1 MKRAH
6 IDELNITRALA
17 ILAVLLIHSTST
29 PVTALSSESKLYS
42 IYVFFNIFP
51 KFAVPVFIFLSGFVL
66 FYNYIQKDFTK
77 KLIVCFYKKRVTQI
91 LIPYLFFSV
100 FYFAAMQFYVTRD
113 FSLAWHA
120 LFSVEFLQKLLIGKA
135 YTHLY
140 YIFIMVQ
147 FYLMFPLFL
156 YILKKKPALS
166 PLLIWTGLALQWI
179 FILLNAEYWQYP
191 YRGSISFSYILYFL
205 AGGFLGVYFEK
216 YKRWFQLT
224 QKNFPISIYFIW
236 AIWLFSTIYNIYL
249 YYFVYSSSTYLA
261 NSIVFELVFQLQSL
275 TACIVLL
282 QLSFWIF
289 NRGNKALVNALINLG
304 TLSFGI
310 YLLHPFFLFLYR
322 QIPVSGNSL
331 LFHVWSVGG
340 FIVALFITW
349 IVVFLVGKYFKYHWI
364 AFGPIP
370 KDFPYK

>member
-29 PVTALSSESKLYS
+29 PVTALSNESKLYPF
-42 IYVFFNIFP
+42 YVFFNIFP

-77 KLIVCFYKKRVTQI
+77 KLIVRFYKKRVTQI
-91 LIPYLFFSV
+91 LIPYLIFSV
-100 FYFAAMQFYVTRD
+100 FYYTAVQFYVTHD
-113 FSLAWHA
+113 FSLTWHA
-120 LFSVEFLQKLLIGKA
+120 LFSFEFLEKLLIGKA

-166 PLLIWTGLALQWI
+166 PHLIWIGFALQWI
-179 FILLNAEYWQYP
+179 FIQLNAEFWQYP
-191 YRGSISFSYILYFL
+191 YRGSISFSYIFYFL
-205 AGGFLGVYFEK
+205 AGAFLGIYFEK
-216 YKRWFQLT
+216 YKLWLHL
-224 QKNFPISIYFIW
+224 KKENFPIFIYFVW
-236 AIWLFSTIYNIYL
+236 ALWLVSTIYNIYL
-249 YYFVYSSSTYLA
+249 YYYVFSSQTYLA
-261 NSIVFELVFQLQSL
+261 NSITFELVFQLQSI

-282 QLSFWIF
+282 QLSFWIYDK
-289 NRGNKALVNALINLG
+289 GNKAFVNGLINLG

-310 YLLHPFFLFLYR
+310 YLLHPFFLLIYR
-322 QIPVSGNSL
+322 QIPISGNSM

-340 FIVALFITW
+340 FLVALFITW
-349 IVVFLVGKYFKYHWI
+349 LVVFLMGKYFKYHWI

-370 KDFPYK
+370 KEFPYK

>member
-29 PVTALSSESKLYS
+29 PVTALSNESKLYS
-42 IYVFFNIFP
+42 LYVFFNIFP

-77 KLIVCFYKKRVTQI
+77 KLIVRFYKKRVTQI
-91 LIPYLFFSV
+91 LIPYLIFSV
-100 FYFAAMQFYVTRD
+100 FYYTAVQFYVTHD
-113 FSLAWHA
+113 FSLTWHA
-120 LFSVEFLQKLLIGKA
+120 LFSFEFLEKLLIGKA

-166 PLLIWTGLALQWI
+166 PHLIWIGFALQWI
-179 FILLNAEYWQYP
+179 FIQLNAEFWQYP
-191 YRGSISFSYILYFL
+191 YRGSISFSYIFYFL
-205 AGGFLGVYFEK
+205 TGAFLGIYFEK
-216 YKRWFQLT
+216 YKLWLHL
-224 QKNFPISIYFIW
+224 KKENFPIFIYFVW
-236 AIWLFSTIYNIYL
+236 ALWLVSTIYNIYL
-249 YYFVYSSSTYLA
+249 YYYVFSSQTYLA
-261 NSIVFELVFQLQSL
+261 NSITFELVFQLQSI

-282 QLSFWIF
+282 QLSFWIYDK
-289 NRGNKALVNALINLG
+289 GNKAFVNGLINLG

-310 YLLHPFFLFLYR
+310 YLLHPFFLLIYR
-322 QIPVSGNSL
+322 QIPISGNSM

-340 FIVALFITW
+340 FLVALFITW
-349 IVVFLVGKYFKYHWI
+349 LVVFLMGKYFKYHWI

-370 KDFPYK
+370 KEFPYK